1 MQYRNDGSREEYQIQ
16 NQFTAYLQVA
26 LRRRKCA
33 YLSERRRKQQ
43 HEQPMEPDRQFFS
56 ANAWED
62 EYLRRMELRMEYR
75 AILQAVDQLQE
86 RERYVLLARILEERS
101 FMELAQELQI
111 GYKGATAIYYR
122 ALRRIREKLE
132 GEK

>member
-1 MQYRNDGSREEYQIQ
+1 
-16 NQFTAYLQVA
+16 
-26 LRRRKCA
+26 
-33 YLSERRRKQQ
+33 
-43 HEQPMEPDRQFFS
+43 MEPDRQFFS

-62 EYLRRMELRMEYR
+62 EYLRKMELRMEYR

-111 GYKGATAIYYR
+111 GYKGAAAIYYR

>member
-62 EYLRRMELRMEYR
+62 EYLRKMELRMEYR

-111 GYKGATAIYYR
+111 GYKGAAAIYYR